1 MDITAVEPGT
11 ADSEIVLRAERDAGG
26 PGRTYTLVYAATDAS
41 GNSTS
46 ATAVAT
52 VPHDLGSGPEPIL
65 LQVSPAGSP
74 DLSQLAWPSL
84 PGATGYDVI
93 RGDLRQ
99 ITPAPNRILLGTVLV
114 LARGTTQRSII
125 DETAG
130 CPRSGRPSSS
140 WSSRA
145 LNAVASVTAPNRQP
159 CLWNRRSATAAA
171 RNVMVSDDPRRRRL
185 GGAPD
190 GRGPARSSTILPGPP
205 ELPVRPRRRVGTW

>member
-1 MDITAVEPGT
+1 MDITAIEPGT
-11 ADSEIVLRAERDAGG
+11 ADSAIVLRAERDAGG

-46 ATAVAT
+46 ATAVVS
-52 VPHDLGSGPEPIL
+52 VPHDLGSGPEPII

-74 DLSQLAWPSL
+74 DLTQLAWPSL

-130 CPRSGRPSSS
+130 CPQVGQAFFFLVQPRTQRGGLGYGTESS
-140 WSSRA
+140 A
-145 LNAVASVTAPNRQP
+145 LPLEPQI
-159 CLWNRRSATAAA
+159 C
-171 RNVMVSDDPRRRRL
+171 D
-185 GGAPD
+185 GGCP
-190 GRGPARSSTILPGPP
+190 
-205 ELPVRPRRRVGTW
+205 